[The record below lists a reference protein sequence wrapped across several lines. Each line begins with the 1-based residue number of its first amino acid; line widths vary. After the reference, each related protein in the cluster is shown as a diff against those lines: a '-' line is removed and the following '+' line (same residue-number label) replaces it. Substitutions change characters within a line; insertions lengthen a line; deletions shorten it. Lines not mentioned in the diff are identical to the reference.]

1 MPATSPAVPTIS
13 QSPATWDEMRARDQ
27 VYELER
33 AAYTAMRAGVHDHF
47 PDGRLPPDVELTDEQ
62 RQLIREH
69 DEALALVRAA
79 GSRVIQL
86 PE

>member
-1 MPATSPAVPTIS
+1 MPATSPAEPTIS
-13 QSPATWDEMRARDQ
+13 RSPAAWEEMRARDQ

-47 PDGRLPPDVELTDEQ
+47 PDGLLPADAVLTDEQ

-69 DEALALVRAA
+69 DEALALLRAA
-79 GSRVIQL
+79 HSQVIQL
-86 PE
+86 PD